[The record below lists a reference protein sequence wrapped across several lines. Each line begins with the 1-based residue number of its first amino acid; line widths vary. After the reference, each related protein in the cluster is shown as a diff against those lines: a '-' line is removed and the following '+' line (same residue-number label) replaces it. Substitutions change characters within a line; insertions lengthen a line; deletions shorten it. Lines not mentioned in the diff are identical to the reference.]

1 VLDAAPI
8 PSVGDWQVVLAE
20 IETIR
25 VQGDDYADLRSEFVP
40 CAAQTVSS
48 SSRGNNG
55 TIRAQI
61 LATLSAADRAI
72 MNRWARRIGIT
83 YIALAVLM
91 LMAGFALG

>member
-1 VLDAAPI
+1 MLDAAPI
-8 PSVGDWQVVLAE
+8 PSVGDWQVVPAE

-40 CAAQTVSS
+40 CGTTVSS

-91 LMAGFALG
+91 LVAGFALG